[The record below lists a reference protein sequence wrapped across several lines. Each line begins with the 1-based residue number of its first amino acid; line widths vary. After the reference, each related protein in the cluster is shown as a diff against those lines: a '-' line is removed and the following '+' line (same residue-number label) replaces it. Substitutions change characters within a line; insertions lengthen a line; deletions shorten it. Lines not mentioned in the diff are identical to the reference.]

1 MPVSALM
8 AIIDTLFSDNK
19 RNSIICDPWLGHCSR
34 GILKKNTSVTNQKG
48 IEETFIHSVVNL
60 LILSGSQSVSQLV
73 NMSVQEAC
81 AVCIVF
87 RIRSEIG
94 YRKSHMNPLFSG

>member
-8 AIIDTLFSDNK
+8 AIIATLFSDNK

-48 IEETFIHSVVNL
+48 IEETFIHSVANL
-60 LILSGSQSVSQLV
+60 LILSGSQSVSQ
-73 NMSVQEAC
+73 SVGQYVC
-81 AVCIVF
+81 AGGMCCMYCLSDQI
-87 RIRSEIG
+87 
-94 YRKSHMNPLFSG
+94 